1 MRAILSI
8 FVLITFAIGLAG
20 CNERVAKVPPTK
32 PAPQPVVVQPLV
44 DPIELIS
51 LEDMAV
57 PPAGLPFKLEPYVKP
72 QRLLVFTSQGP
83 IRVDVLLWIDDQP
96 YDHALEELVDHVLTL
111 ADADQDGKATWDEL
125 ADQPELRSGQFG
137 NLSFED
143 PRQRKQ
149 NIDRYD
155 TNRNGWVDRA
165 EVPRLVSRSSA
176 RTDAFS
182 VRRTSYG
189 VDRSRNDSPLRQLL
203 DENGNGVIDN
213 TEVTAAA
220 NRLRLRD
227 LDDDEIVTPMELI
240 TASGSSMDDMNRRGD
255 RRRFFGG
262 QGMFTLDDNTPWNDL
277 LYAMQENYER
287 GGRLQLDKFPQDNL
301 LHTIDADGDGVLRHD
316 ELPKLADL
324 PPEYELTIRFGGDS
338 KKQPRIVMIPFK
350 RSSAEPITSSN
361 EVAVDLGSDWLVFR
375 TRDNASSY
383 SAGQQAANLLQVY
396 DGNQDGY
403 LEDSELPEQGTNID
417 FVLADKDQDEKLYV
431 EEIEAS
437 LLQRNW
443 IQRCHIRLQGIDG
456 DDPLFRAIDP
466 NRDARLSA
474 RELRHLKSQ
483 LKGLDIDQS
492 QSIEFDE
499 IPALL
504 VFEFFRGD
512 QDNNPQVPQLYNDAG
527 DSTVTN
533 NLTPAWFRGM
543 DYNGDGDISLR
554 EFLGTPAQFSELD
567 ADHDGFITDAEVLS
581 NPNLF

>member
-1 MRAILSI
+1 MRAFVST
-8 FVLITFAIGLAG
+8 FVLASLVIGIGG
-20 CNERVAKVPPTK
+20 CNQRVAQTPPPK
-32 PAPQPVVVQPLV
+32 PAPPVVAKTIV
-44 DPIELIS
+44 DPLDLIS
-51 LEDMAV
+51 LEDMAE
-57 PPAGLPFKLEPYVKP
+57 PQAGLPFKLEPYVTP
-72 QRLLVFTSQGP
+72 QRLLVFTSHGP
-83 IRVDVLLWIDDQP
+83 IRVDVLLWIDDKP

-111 ADADQDGKATWDEL
+111 ADANQDGKATWEEL
-125 ADQPELRSGQFG
+125 ANQPELRSGQFG

-165 EVPRLVSRSSA
+165 EVPRMVSRSSA
-176 RTDAFS
+176 RTEAFS
-182 VRRTSYG
+182 VRRTSYA
-189 VDRSRNDSPLRQLL
+189 VNRSRTDSPLRQLL
-203 DENGNGVIDN
+203 DENGNGVIDHDEI
-213 TEVTAAA
+213 TSAAH
-220 NRLRLRD
+220 RLRLRD

-240 TASGSSMDDMNRRGD
+240 TSSGSSMDDMTRRGD

-287 GGRLQLDKFPQDNL
+287 GGQLQLDKFPKDNL
-301 LHTIDADGDGVLRHD
+301 LHTIDADGDGVLHRD
-316 ELPKLADL
+316 ELPKLASL
-324 PPEYELTIRFGGDS
+324 PPEYELTIRFGGDL
-338 KKQPRIVMIPFK
+338 KEQPRIAMVPFK
-350 RSSAEPITSSN
+350 KSSAEPITRTD
-361 EVAVDLGSDWLVFR
+361 EVAVNLGSDWLVFR
-375 TRDNASSY
+375 TRDNVSSEF
-383 SAGQQAANLLQVY
+383 AHQQAENLLQIY
-396 DGNQDGY
+396 DGNRDGY
-403 LEDSELPEQGTNID
+403 LEESELPEQGTNIN
-417 FVLADKDQDEKLYV
+417 FALADKDEDEKLYV

-466 NRDARLSA
+466 NRDTRLSA
-474 RELRHLKSQ
+474 RELQQLKSQ
-483 LKGLDIDQS
+483 LSQMDVDQS
-492 QSIEFDE
+492 QSVEFEE

-512 QDNNPQVPQLYNDAG
+512 QDNNPVVPQLYSESQDATAT
-527 DSTVTN
+527 S
-533 NLTPAWFRGM
+533 NLTPEWFQGM

-581 NPNLF
+581 HPNLF